1 MTEPSISRVPPP
13 WRLRGSGYVFLF
25 TFEPWFLRNG
35 GFLPPELTGEHFEA
49 QLGALMLV
57 DYRQSP
63 VGPYRELLFAA
74 GRNLRWR
81 HHLFSI
87 TRIYVSTEA
96 SAVSGRENWAIPKE
110 TAEFEVIQEKEAE
123 RVIVQRDRLAEVDL
137 TVAPGRGLAIPALG
151 FLAPPS
157 WRTIVQF
164 RDGQALETR
173 LSGRGVLRPAKLL
186 DFRTLPQAF
195 PDVNEGKLVAGFYLE
210 DFRLRFPAPRLTP
223 RPPAPGSP

>member
-1 MTEPSISRVPPP
+1 MAAPSTLHVPPP

-35 GFLPPELTGEHFEA
+35 GFLPPELAGDHFEG
-49 QLGALMLV
+49 QLGALMLF

-81 HHLFSI
+81 HHLFSV
-87 TRIYVSTEA
+87 TRIWVSTEA
-96 SAVSGRENWAIPKE
+96 SAVSGRENWAIPKQ
-110 TAEFEVIQEKEAE
+110 TAELEVIKERDSE
-123 RVIVQRDRLAEVDL
+123 RVIVQRDRHAEVDL
-137 TVAPGRGLAIPALG
+137 TVAPGRGLPIPALG
-151 FLAPPS
+151 SLAPPS

-164 RDGQALETR
+164 RDGQVLATR

-186 DFRTLPQAF
+186 DFRTLPKAF

-210 DFRLRFPAPRLTP
+210 DFRLRFPAPRVTQ
-223 RPPAPGSP
+223 G

>member
-1 MTEPSISRVPPP
+1 
-13 WRLRGSGYVFLF
+13 
-25 TFEPWFLRNG
+25 
-35 GFLPPELTGEHFEA
+35 
-49 QLGALMLV
+49 ALMLF

-81 HHLFSI
+81 HHLFSV
-87 TRIYVSTEA
+87 TRIWVSTEA
-96 SAVSGRENWAIPKE
+96 SAVSGRENWAIPKQ
-110 TAEFEVIQEKEAE
+110 TAEFEVIKERDSE
-123 RVIVQRDRLAEVDL
+123 RVIVQRDRHAEVDL
-137 TVAPGRGLAIPALG
+137 TVAPGYGRLPIPVLG
-151 FLAPPS
+151 SLAPPS

-164 RDGQALETR
+164 RDGQVLATR
-173 LSGRGVLRPAKLL
+173 LSARGVFRPAKLL

>member
-1 MTEPSISRVPPP
+1 VTEPSISRVPPP
-13 WRLRGSGYVFLF
+13 WHLRGSGYVFLF

-35 GFLPPELTGEHFEA
+35 GFLPPELAGEHFEA
-49 QLGALMLV
+49 ELGALMLV
-57 DYRQSP
+57 DYRKSP

-96 SAVSGRENWAIPKE
+96 SAVSGRENWAIPKQ
-110 TAEFEVIQEKEAE
+110 TAEFEVIQKRDSE
-123 RVIVQRDRLAEVDL
+123 RVIVQRDHLAEVDL
-137 TVAPGRGLAIPALG
+137 TVAPGRGLPIPALS

-164 RDGQALETR
+164 RDGQALATR
-173 LSGRGVLRPAKLL
+173 LSGRGMLRPARLL
-186 DFRTLPQAF
+186 DFRTLPKAF
-195 PDVNEGKLVAGFYLE
+195 PDVNQGKLVGGFFIK
-210 DFRLRFPAPRLTP
+210 DFRMRFPGARVRSKTQ
-223 RPPAPGSP
+223 RT

>member
-1 MTEPSISRVPPP
+1 VSAPARVPPP

-35 GFLPPELTGEHFEA
+35 GFLPPELVGEHFEG
-49 QLGALMLV
+49 QLGALMLF

-96 SAVSGRENWAIPKE
+96 SAAGGRENWALPKQ
-110 TAEFEVIQEKEAE
+110 TAEFEVIKERDSE

-137 TVAPGRGLAIPALG
+137 TVAPGRGLPIPALG

-173 LSGRGVLRPAKLL
+173 LSGRGALRPAKLL
-186 DFRTLPQAF
+186 DFRTMPKAF
-195 PDVNEGKLVAGFYLE
+195 PDLNEGKLEGGFFIK
-210 DFRLRFPAPRLTP
+210 DFRLRFPAARFTP
-223 RPPAPGSP
+223 GKPAPGSP

>member
-1 MTEPSISRVPPP
+1 VSDPARHPPP

-25 TFEPWFLRNG
+25 TFAPWFLRNG
-35 GFLPPELTGEHFEA
+35 GFLPPELVGEHFEGE
-49 QLGALMLV
+49 LGALMLV
-57 DYRQSP
+57 DYRHSP

-87 TRIYVSTEA
+87 FRIYVSTAA
-96 SAVSGRENWAIPKE
+96 SAASGRENWAIPKQ
-110 TAEFEVIQEKEAE
+110 TAEFEVVKGAGGAE
-123 RVIVQRDRLAEVDL
+123 RVIVQRDRLAQVDL
-137 TVAPGRGLAIPALG
+137 TVAPGRGLPIPVAG

-164 RDGQALETR
+164 RDGHTLATR
-173 LSGRGVLRPAKLL
+173 MSGRGVLRSAKLL
-186 DFRTLPQAF
+186 DFRTLPKAF
-195 PDVNEGKLVAGFYLE
+195 PDVNEGKLVAGFHIK
-210 DFRLRFPAPRLTP
+210 DFRLRFPGPRISP

>member
-1 MTEPSISRVPPP
+1 MTEPAVPRVPPP

-35 GFLPPELTGEHFEA
+35 GFLPPELIGEHFEG

-81 HHLFSI
+81 HHLFTIS
-87 TRIYVSTEA
+87 RIYVSTDA
-96 SAVSGRENWAIPKE
+96 SAVSGRENWAIPKR
-110 TAEFEVIQEKEAE
+110 TAEFEVVPGKDGAE

-137 TVAPGRGLAIPALG
+137 TVAPGRGLPPAGRRTARAPLLADDHPVPGRPRLRDPAERLG
-151 FLAPPS
+151 SPAS
-157 WRTIVQF
+157 R
-164 RDGQALETR
+164 QAAR
-173 LSGRGVLRPAKLL
+173 FPRRCRRR
-186 DFRTLPQAF
+186 FRT
-195 PDVNEGKLVAGFYLE
+195 
-210 DFRLRFPAPRLTP
+210 
-223 RPPAPGSP
+223 

>member
-1 MTEPSISRVPPP
+1 VTEPSLSRVPPP

-35 GFLPPELTGEHFEA
+35 GFLPPELVGEHFEG

-57 DYRQSP
+57 DYRSSP

-81 HHLFSI
+81 HHLFSVS
-87 TRIYVSTEA
+87 RIWVSSEA
-96 SAVSGRENWAIPKE
+96 SAVGGRENWAIPKQ
-110 TAEFEVIQEKEAE
+110 TAEFEVVKQENGAE

-137 TVAPGRGLAIPALG
+137 TVTPGRGLAIPAFG
-151 FLAPPS
+151 ALAPPS

-186 DFRTLPQAF
+186 DFRAMPKAF
-195 PDVNEGKLVAGFYLE
+195 PDVNEGKLVAGFFLK
-210 DFRLRFPAPRLTP
+210 DFRLVLPAARVI
-223 RPPAPGSP
+223 PG